1 MMSGY
6 SPARSNWSSASRP
19 ITVWCNSTWLSTEPR
34 QYFLLP
40 PLVAAASTASEM
52 AMPSEPGESGSPS
65 RIWRPA
71 LVAVEGLAVTAAPYA
86 SIIERRYGLP
96 S

>member
-1 MMSGY
+1 M
-6 SPARSNWSSASRP
+6 
-19 ITVWCNSTWLSTEPR
+19 STWLSTDPR
-34 QYFLLP
+34 QYFLL

-52 AMPSEPGESGSPS
+52 AMPREPGESGCASS
-65 RIWRPA
+65 TCRPA
-71 LVAVEGLAVTAAPYA
+71 LVALDGLAVTLAPYA

>member
-1 MMSGY
+1 M
-6 SPARSNWSSASRP
+6 
-19 ITVWCNSTWLSTEPR
+19 STWLSTDPR

-40 PLVAAASTASEM
+40 PLLAAASTASEM
-52 AMPSEPGESGSPS
+52 AMPREPGESGCDSS
-65 RIWRPA
+65 TCRPA
-71 LVAVEGLAVTAAPYA
+71 LVALDGLAATLAPYA